1 MKKQTIKKAGLAFA
15 LVVALAAGMTGC
27 GGGSTDSTSS
37 SDTNA
42 SKFDATSKITVVSR
56 EDGSGTRGA
65 FVELTG
71 VQTKAADG
79 TKTDNTTAEASV
91 VNNTDVMLTSVA
103 GDPYAI
109 GYVSLGSLN
118 DSVKAISVDGIAA
131 STATIKDGTYPISR
145 PFQIATK
152 GAPSA
157 LAQDL
162 INYILSAEGQKVVAD
177 GYVTIDDNAP
187 AFTSK
192 MPAGKLVVAGSSS
205 VSPLMEKLVEAY
217 QLINKN
223 ADIEIQTSDSTTGMT
238 AAINGTCDIGMASRD
253 LSDTELKSLTP
264 VTIAKDGIAVIVNPA
279 NTTTNLSKDQIKAI
293 FTGKT
298 TTWDAL

>member
-1 MKKQTIKKAGLAFA
+1 MKKQSIQKAGLALA

-27 GGGSTDSTSS
+27 GGSTSETGSTDS
-37 SDTNA
+37 NA
-42 SKFDATSKITVVSR
+42 SKFDATSNITVVSR

-79 TKTDNTTAEASV
+79 TKTDNTTTEAV
-91 VNNTDVMLTSVA
+91 IANETDVMLANVA

-109 GYVSLGSLN
+109 GYVSLGSMN
-118 DSVKAISVDGIAA
+118 DKVKAIAVDGITA

-162 INYILSAEGQKVVAD
+162 ISYILSADGQKIVAD
-177 GYVTIDDNAP
+177 GYVSIDDNAP

-192 MPAGKLVVAGSSS
+192 LPSGKLVIAGSSS

-217 QLINKN
+217 QLVNKN

-238 AAINGTCDIGMASRD
+238 SAIAGTADIGMASRD

-264 VTIAKDGIAVIVNPA
+264 VTIAKDGIAVIANPL
-279 NTTTNLSKDQIKAI
+279 NTTTDLSKDQVKSI
-293 FTGKT
+293 FTGET

>member
-1 MKKQTIKKAGLAFA
+1 MKKQSIQKAGLALA

-27 GGGSTDSTSS
+27 GGSTDKTGS
-37 SDTNA
+37 SDSNA
-42 SKFDATSKITVVSR
+42 SKFDAKSNITVVSR

-65 FVELTG
+65 FIELTG
-71 VQTKAADG
+71 VQTKTADG
-79 TKTDNTTAEASV
+79 TKTDNTTKEAV
-91 VNNTDVMLTSVA
+91 IANKTDVMLTNVA
-103 GDPYAI
+103 GDPNSI
-109 GYVSLGSLN
+109 GYVSLGSMN
-118 DSVKAISVDGIAA
+118 DKVKAVAVEGITA

-162 INYILSAEGQKVVAD
+162 INYILSADGQKIVAN
-177 GYVTIDDNAP
+177 GYVTINDNAP
-187 AFTSK
+187 SFTSK
-192 MPAGKLVVAGSSS
+192 MPAGKLVIAGSSS

-217 QLINKN
+217 QLVNKG

-238 AAINGTCDIGMASRD
+238 SAIAGTCDIGMASRD

-264 VTIAKDGIAVIVNPA
+264 VTIAKDGIAVIVNPV
-279 NTTTNLSKDQIKAI
+279 NTTTNLTKDQIKAI